1 MEVIAGQ
8 PEAFPGPGSKPG
20 EDRLDAL
27 VSAMTL
33 AEKVSLLAGMD
44 IWRLPPLQRLG
55 IPGLVMS
62 DGPAGVRGG
71 SFLSGRSVSFP
82 CATALAATWDPD
94 LVHDIGLALGAEA
107 RDKGVNVLLA
117 PTVNL
122 HRHPLGGRNF
132 ECFSED
138 PVLTARMAEAYI
150 TGVQANQVACCLKHL
165 VCNDSEF
172 ERHTISSEV
181 DDATLR
187 EMYLVPF
194 ETGAAAGVWSIMAS
208 YNRLNGIHTSE
219 HPWLLDGLLRGEW
232 AWDGVVVSDWFATH
246 TTAEAMEAGLDVE
259 MPGPS
264 RFRGEALVQAVTE
277 GAVDISVLDR
287 SVTRVLRLIDR
298 TVGLDATS
306 SPAVGGRGL
315 SPMQPV
321 DREAAEALVRRAG
334 ARSMVLLKND
344 RAVLPLDPGRLKTVA
359 LIGAGADVGTFQGGG
374 SAEVNPAH
382 VSAILPALAEALG
395 DGVDLRF
402 ERGCVMSEWPQPLA
416 APMIT
421 TPSGEPGADISFH
434 LAGDSDDQTLS
445 TETARHLQLVFIGD
459 VIDGHSND
467 DVVIRA
473 TADIHPRDTGTC
485 LLSMSGTGTVRA
497 HVDGE
502 FVAEGSWQA
511 PGGIVFGLA
520 GNAVRVPLE
529 LVAGTT
535 RRLEIEFRPSPAKGL
550 TRMDVAFTPPDSG
563 DLQKRASELARQADV
578 AVVVAGSP
586 PGWESEGRDR
596 STMTLP
602 GDQDDLIDAVAT
614 ANPNTVVVLNAGA
627 PVSMPW
633 VDRVAAVLV
642 AWFPGQEIGASL
654 ADVLT
659 GRANPSGHLPTTF
672 PVSEQDVA
680 SAPYY
685 PGADGKVFYGERSN
699 FGYRYRPGGEPPKPL
714 FPFGHGLSYSR
725 FELGTPEITVTGAG
739 EESVYEV
746 SVPVSHE
753 GGPAG
758 RQVVQ
763 VYVSSGRPEGPV
775 MQMQGFG
782 AVELEPGRT
791 GRVTVTIPR
800 RRLRIWSGTG
810 WKIPPGPLQA
820 WAGTS
825 AADLPYRF
833 ELPGPTA

>member
-1 MEVIAGQ
+1 MDLKSDEVETT
-8 PEAFPGPGSKPG
+8 PEPGPR
-20 EDRLDAL
+20 EDHIGAL
-27 VSAMTL
+27 VAAMTVE
-33 AEKVSLLAGMD
+33 EKVSLLAGMD
-44 IWRLPPLQRLG
+44 IWRLPPVDRLG
-55 IPGLVMS
+55 VPGLVMS

-94 LVHDIGLALGAEA
+94 LVNAVGRALGGEA

-138 PVLTARMAEAYI
+138 PFLTAQMAVAYI
-150 TGVQANQVACCLKHL
+150 SGVQANGVACCLKHL

-181 DDATLR
+181 DDTTLR

-194 ETGAAAGVWSIMAS
+194 EEGVAAGVWSIMAS
-208 YNRLNGIHTSE
+208 YNRLNGTHTSE
-219 HPWLLDGLLRGEW
+219 HPWLLDGLLRDEW
-232 AWDGVVVSDWFATH
+232 GWDGVVVSDWFATH
-246 TTAEAMEAGLDVE
+246 TTAEAMKAGLDVE

-264 RFRGEALVQAVTE
+264 RFRGDALVAAVAE
-277 GAVDISVLDR
+277 KRVDGSVLDR

-298 TVGLDATS
+298 TVGLPPGAA
-306 SPAVGGRGL
+306 PERAKAPVMGGAAGT
-315 SPMQPV
+315 
-321 DREAAEALVRRAG
+321 AEALVRQAG

-344 RAVLPLDPGRLKTVA
+344 RDVLPLDPGRLKTVA
-359 LIGAGADVGTFQGGG
+359 LIGPGADIGTFQGGG

-402 ERGCVMSEWPQPLA
+402 ERGCVISKWPQPLA
-416 APMIT
+416 APMIS
-421 TPSGEPGADISFH
+421 TPAGEPGAEISFH
-434 LAGDSDDQTLS
+434 LAGEADDRPLS

-459 VIDGHSND
+459 VIEGHSND
-467 DVVIRA
+467 EVVIRA
-473 TADIHPRDTGTC
+473 VADIHARDTGTC
-485 LLSMSGTGTVRA
+485 ILSMSGTGTVRVQ
-497 HVDGE
+497 VDGE
-502 FVAEGSWQA
+502 FVAEGSWQS

-529 LVAGTT
+529 LVGDTV

-550 TRMDVAFTPPDSG
+550 TRMDVAFTPPDPP
-563 DLQKRASELARQADV
+563 DRMDRAVELARQADV
-578 AVVVAGSP
+578 AVIVAGSP

-602 GDQDDLIDAVAT
+602 GGQDELIAAVAA
-614 ANPNTVVVLNAGA
+614 ANPDTVVVLNAGA
-627 PVSMPW
+627 PVAMPW
-633 VDRVAAVLV
+633 IDRVAAVLV
-642 AWFPGQEIGASL
+642 SWFPGQEIGASL
-654 ADVLT
+654 GDVLT
-659 GRANPSGHLPTTF
+659 GQANPSGRLPTTF
-672 PVSEQDVA
+672 PISGEDVA

-685 PGADGKVFYGERSN
+685 PGSDGKVLYGEGSN
-699 FGYRYRPGGEPPKPL
+699 FGYRYRPGDEPPKPL

-725 FELGTPEITVTGAG
+725 FKLGAPDVTVTGSGDDA
-739 EESVYEV
+739 VYEV

-763 VYVSSGRPEGPV
+763 VYVSPGSPEGPAF
-775 MQMQGFG
+775 QLQGFG
-782 AVELEPGRT
+782 AIDLEPSGT
-791 GRVTVTIPR
+791 GRVKVTIPK
-800 RRLRIWSGTG
+800 RRLRRWSDAG
-810 WKIPPGPLQA
+810 WTVLPGPFQS
-820 WAGTS
+820 WIGTS
-825 AADLPYRF
+825 AADLQYQF